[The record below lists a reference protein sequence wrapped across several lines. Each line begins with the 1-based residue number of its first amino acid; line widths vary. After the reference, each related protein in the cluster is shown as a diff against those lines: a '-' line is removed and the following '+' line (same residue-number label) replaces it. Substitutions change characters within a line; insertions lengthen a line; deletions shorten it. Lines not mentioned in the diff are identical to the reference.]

1 MKLPQIFVPL
11 VLFCLI
17 IFSCRDTQSKEENS
31 PKQENSIPSAEEHQR
46 PRLLTPKKVYPQPK
60 ERSRDSILKKRKKSK
75 DLDTLK
81 PKVAMLK
88 M

>member
-1 MKLPQIFVPL
+1 MKFPQIFVL
-11 VLFCLI
+11 MTLFCMI
-17 IFSCRDTQSKEENS
+17 IFSCRDTQTKEENS

-46 PRLLTPKKVYPQPK
+46 PRLTPKKDYPQPE
-60 ERSRDSILKKRKKSK
+60 ERSLDSILKKRKKSK
-75 DLDTLK
+75 DLDSLK

>member
-17 IFSCRDTQSKEENS
+17 IFSCRDTQTKEENS
-31 PKQENSIPSAEEHQR
+31 PKQENSTPSAEKHQR
-46 PRLLTPKKVYPQPK
+46 QKFSPKKVYPQPE
-60 ERSRDSILKKRKKSK
+60 ERFRDSILKKRKKSK

>member
-1 MKLPQIFVPL
+1 MKFPQIFVL
-11 VLFCLI
+11 MTLFCMI
-17 IFSCRDTQSKEENS
+17 IFSCRDTQTKEENS
-31 PKQENSIPSAEEHQR
+31 PNQENSIPSAEEHQR
-46 PRLLTPKKVYPQPK
+46 PRLTPKKVYPQPN

>member
-1 MKLPQIFVPL
+1 MKFPQIFVL
-11 VLFCLI
+11 SALFWMIL
-17 IFSCRDTQSKEENS
+17 FSCRDTQTKQEDS
-31 PKQENSIPSAEEHQR
+31 PNQENSIPSAEKHQR
-46 PRLLTPKKVYPQPK
+46 PVPTTKKAYPRPK
-60 ERSRDSILKKRKKSK
+60 ERSHDSIIKKRKKSK

>member
-1 MKLPQIFVPL
+1 MKFPQIFVL
-11 VLFCLI
+11 SALFWMIL
-17 IFSCRDTQSKEENS
+17 FSCRDTQTIQEDS
-31 PKQENSIPSAEEHQR
+31 PNQEDSIPSAEKHQKQR
-46 PRLLTPKKVYPQPK
+46 FSPKKGYPQPE

>member
-11 VLFCLI
+11 VLFCII
-17 IFSCRDTQSKEENS
+17 IFSCRDTQTKEENS
-31 PKQENSIPSAEEHQR
+31 PKQENSIPSAEKHQR
-46 PRLLTPKKVYPQPK
+46 QKFSPKKVYPQPE

>member
-11 VLFCLI
+11 ILFCII
-17 IFSCRDTQSKEENS
+17 IFSCRDTQTKEENS
-31 PKQENSIPSAEEHQR
+31 PKQENSIPSAEKHQR
-46 PRLLTPKKVYPQPK
+46 QKFSPKKVYPQPE

>member
-11 VLFCLI
+11 VLFCII
-17 IFSCRDTQSKEENS
+17 IFSCRDTQTKEENS
-31 PKQENSIPSAEEHQR
+31 PKQENSIPSAEKHKR
-46 PRLLTPKKVYPQPK
+46 PSFTPKKVYPQSK

>member
-17 IFSCRDTQSKEENS
+17 IFSCRDTQTKEENL
-31 PKQENSIPSAEEHQR
+31 PKQENSIPSAEKHQR
-46 PRLLTPKKVYPQPK
+46 QKFSPKKVYPQPE

>member
-1 MKLPQIFVPL
+1 MKFPRIFVL
-11 VLFCLI
+11 MALFCMI
-17 IFSCRDTQSKEENS
+17 IFSCRDTQTKEENS
-31 PKQENSIPSAEEHQR
+31 PKQENSTPSAEKHQR
-46 PRLLTPKKVYPQPK
+46 QRFSPKKGYPQPE

>member
-1 MKLPQIFVPL
+1 MIF
-11 VLFCLI
+11 
-17 IFSCRDTQSKEENS
+17 FSCRDTETKEEKS
-31 PKQENSIPSAEEHQR
+31 PKLENSIPSAEKHQR
-46 PRLLTPKKVYPQPK
+46 QRLSPKKGYPQHE